1 MQAVCDANCL
11 YRAVSLRHVGS
22 TNDFVAFQDSSLPQI
37 AASLPPLYHWV
48 GDAAYVDSAFMIT
61 PYIGINLHI
70 THPPK
75 DWFNY
80 WQSQIRITIERCFGI
95 FVARW
100 GIFWQPLQYKL
111 EDIVEIVQACCRL
124 HNFATKHQLPIIHEV
139 PNHASRDDNGV
150 L

>member
-1 MQAVCDANCL
+1 
-11 YRAVSLRHVGS
+11 
-22 TNDFVAFQDSSLPQI
+22 
-37 AASLPPLYHWV
+37 V

-124 HNFATKHQLPIIHEV
+124 HNFATKYQLPIIHDV
-139 PNHASRDDNGV
+139 PIHASRDENGV
-150 L
+150 LRDSGWRNVRPFEESFNIRSGSNALKENLLCEITRNHDSHER